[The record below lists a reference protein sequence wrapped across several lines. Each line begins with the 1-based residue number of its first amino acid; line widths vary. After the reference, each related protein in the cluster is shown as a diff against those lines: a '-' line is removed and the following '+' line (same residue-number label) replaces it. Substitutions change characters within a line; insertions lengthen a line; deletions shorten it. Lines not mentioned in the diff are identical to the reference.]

1 MTEFLNLN
9 LGKMNDM
16 NNRDIDFCKLVLRYL
31 KESNTYT
38 FQCIEKING
47 LDVFV
52 IICQYITQ
60 SKEYHVF
67 LDIRS
72 KNIFYDNDTSCETIR
87 LYSEEMI
94 KIQEYDIGVI
104 HKIIVKIFDT
114 IRNLTFS
121 KPTGRFIKNN
131 SSIIPILNIDYDY
144 VSSLNLPNVTLNI
157 HECFLCKEL
166 TKTKTPCNHSLC
178 IECWSN
184 LNVAEEPLCPLCN
197 KDILYFDNCDC
208 DNK

>member
-1 MTEFLNLN
+1 MTELLN
-9 LGKMNDM
+9 LGEMSEMSDK
-16 NNRDIDFCKLVLRYL
+16 DINFCKLVLSYL
-31 KESNTYT
+31 KESNRYT

-60 SKEYHVF
+60 SEEYHVF

-72 KNIFYDNDTSCETIR
+72 KNIFYDNDNSGETIR
-87 LYSEEMI
+87 LYSEEI
-94 KIQEYDIGVI
+94 INIRECNIDVI
-104 HKIIVKIFDT
+104 YQIIVKIFDT

-121 KPTGRFIKNN
+121 KLTGKFIKNN

-144 VSSLNLPNVTLNI
+144 VLSLNLPNVTLNI
-157 HECFLCKEL
+157 HNCFVCKEL

-184 LNVAEEPLCPLCN
+184 LNIAEYPECPLCN
-197 KDILYFDNCDC
+197 KDIRNLDNCDC
-208 DNK
+208 NNK